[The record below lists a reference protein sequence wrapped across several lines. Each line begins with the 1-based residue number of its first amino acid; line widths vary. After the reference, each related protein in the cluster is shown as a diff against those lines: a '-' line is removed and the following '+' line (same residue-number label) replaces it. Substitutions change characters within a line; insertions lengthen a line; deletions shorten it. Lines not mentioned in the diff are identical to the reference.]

1 MMTNFQ
7 TRFSRNGRN
16 VTCSTL
22 ALGASI
28 QPIQIVRD
36 NLYCKLVSFCHCY
49 CYKISSHVVLRHL
62 AVNIHH
68 KIVTET
74 QHCTTRGMLKC

>member
-1 MMTNFQ
+1 MTNFQ

-28 QPIQIVRD
+28 DVEHANDPTNRR
-36 NLYCKLVSFCHCY
+36 YGMS
-49 CYKISSHVVLRHL
+49 RL
-62 AVNIHH
+62 A
-68 KIVTET
+68 
-74 QHCTTRGMLKC
+74 QL

>member
-22 ALGASI
+22 ELGAT
-28 QPIQIVRD
+28 
-36 NLYCKLVSFCHCY
+36 LVFRSLHGTLPAY
-49 CYKISSHVVLRHL
+49 L
-62 AVNIHH
+62 ADMLQR
-68 KIVTET
+68 VTEAQRRDGQT
-74 QHCTTRGMLKC
+74 QEQTDGRAAAYSTL

>member
-22 ALGASI
+22 ELGASI
-28 QPIQIVRD
+28 DSKAQRRFSTRRVGRGKQNLIVRIG
-36 NLYCKLVSFCHCY
+36 KSEGG
-49 CYKISSHVVLRHL
+49 
-62 AVNIHH
+62 A
-68 KIVTET
+68 
-74 QHCTTRGMLKC
+74 